1 MSQKRPNRHERRL
14 EQFKPPPQPP
24 SQPQP
29 QPAPA
34 VPEQVHAPSSVR
46 QWVRAGGV
54 ISICF
59 GAFGLLKD
67 FFWSSVIAI
76 YAGFA
81 MLVWDIWLERFSKFD
96 FLRFVILGIIGV
108 LLIVFSVGIVF
119 HTDPIE
125 FHPVIYQTEDTG
137 LPEVQVIDDQ
147 GLNMP
152 RVLSSRSKGE
162 KAFHLAQTRGGK
174 WYEDFRR
181 IRCVTI
187 PRNSAVQFE
196 IRIREGDPLPSK
208 LNIEAT
214 YQGKYRQIS
223 FDSDFDLTQMPY
235 PLDTGHN

>member
-1 MSQKRPNRHERRL
+1 M
-14 EQFKPPPQPP
+14 
-24 SQPQP
+24 
-29 QPAPA
+29 
-34 VPEQVHAPSSVR
+34 
-46 QWVRAGGV
+46 

-125 FHPVIYQTEDTG
+125 FHPVIYQTERNVRVTIYNGTDEDYSAFDMTVQTLPAGSYIESVKEDTG